1 MLDATQNKIN
11 DLTAQIDRLTPLA
24 EAERLA
30 ELAGVDNRWKGS
42 ADALA
47 TAVAER
53 DRLVEQRK
61 AQLFAEA
68 VQQVQSALEHR
79 ETITAEIVAIDAEI
93 GAFSLTTRDY
103 FKAANDV
110 MRWTNPPPLG
120 RIAGTQY
127 DAFGAVRDV
136 SPKDQW
142 HNDIVPPEEWEGVK
156 QIRDLY
162 IRRSVTGQPLAATG
176 DSLRDLIAKNP
187 ALALVQPRR
196 RVTA

>member
-1 MLDATQNKIN
+1 MLDAAQSRIS

-30 ELAGVDNRWKGS
+30 EQAGVENYWQGS

-53 DRLVEQRK
+53 DRLVERRK
-61 AQLFAEA
+61 AQVFAEA
-68 VQQVQSALEHR
+68 VRQVQNSLEHR
-79 ETITAEIVAIDAEI
+79 ETIMAEIAAIDAEI
-93 GAFSLTTRDY
+93 GAFSQTTRDY

-142 HNDIVPPEEWEGVK
+142 HKDIVPPEEWEAVK

-176 DSLRDLIAKNP
+176 DALRDFVAKNP

-196 RVTA
+196 RVPA